1 MFHGEN
7 VFFVNVSHKKYN
19 TNVQKK
25 KKNDKT
31 VN

>member
-1 MFHGEN
+1 MFHREN
-7 VFFVNVSHKKYN
+7 VFFVNASHKKFN

-31 VN
+31 DN